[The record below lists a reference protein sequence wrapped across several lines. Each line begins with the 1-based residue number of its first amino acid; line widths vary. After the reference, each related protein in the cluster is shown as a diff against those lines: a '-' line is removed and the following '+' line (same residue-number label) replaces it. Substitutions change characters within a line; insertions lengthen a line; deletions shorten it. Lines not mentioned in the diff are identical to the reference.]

1 MPHSELILYIVKLIL
16 GGMAAFRALLL
27 WNRTGESSW
36 MCIIAGMVIS
46 YAGTVYS
53 LLVEMGIL
61 SVDVLRLG
69 SLPLTSLIFAV
80 VPPLFFILGFGIM
93 IANSNSGK

>member
-16 GGMAAFRALLL
+16 GGMAAFSAILL

-46 YAGTVYS
+46 YAGTV
-53 LLVEMGIL
+53 L
-61 SVDVLRLG
+61 SKWEFF
-69 SLPLTSLIFAV
+69 PLMFSDLEV
-80 VPPLFFILGFGIM
+80 CL
-93 IANSNSGK
+93 